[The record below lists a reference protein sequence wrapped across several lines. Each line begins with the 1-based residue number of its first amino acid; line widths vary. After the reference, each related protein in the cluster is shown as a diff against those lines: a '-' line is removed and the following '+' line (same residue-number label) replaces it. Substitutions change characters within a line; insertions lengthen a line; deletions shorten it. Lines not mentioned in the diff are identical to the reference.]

1 MEDQLKQ
8 TVYIFITAEVGKA
21 ESICSELKGFE
32 EVKSVHCV
40 TGPYDIIALLETDNI
55 RSIVVN
61 KIQKMEG
68 ITKTIT
74 CLCV

>member
-1 MEDQLKQ
+1 MKQ
-8 TVYIFITAEVGKA
+8 SVYILINTDVGKA
-21 ESICSELKGFE
+21 EFVCSELNKID
-32 EVKSVHCV
+32 EVKIVNCV
-40 TGPYDIIALLETDNI
+40 TGPYDIITFLETDNI
-55 RSIVVN
+55 RKIVVN